1 MQEPTN
7 LPHSFPEEI
16 VRIALES
23 VRGLVESRGW
33 DAPFGMYGMRWA
45 NEEIRG
51 MFPEDT
57 AKAVEVTLLGE
68 GAHPFEDLP
77 GVSLPSRFDAA
88 ILATEGWQYPRRLE
102 GAHLATLEIEGM
114 PSTLP
119 DRLENRLLTYLSRS
133 GESFSLLLT
142 YEDRNT
148 PPEEVFVSGGMGGR
162 VQDAFRRF
170 VGLPVDPEEKVVHVL
185 GRFWLGGLLVTL
197 SKEPGL
203 RVEDP
208 LASAHDPLETF
219 VAPLRESVMAALSRD
234 GHIDP
239 DDPAALEAFLQG
251 AGGAA
256 LRGFALDTIAGFE
269 WEDLRRAALL
279 EVIDFAIPM
288 HVVEWCDAGMF
299 CRIVSENV
307 STQREL
313 LDEMLQYSPVLA
325 AEALEELDR
334 RGWLE
339 PVVDSWPRRRTGG
352 TGGTGG

>member
-1 MQEPTN
+1 
-7 LPHSFPEEI
+7 
-16 VRIALES
+16 
-23 VRGLVESRGW
+23 
-33 DAPFGMYGMRWA
+33 
-45 NEEIRG
+45 
-51 MFPEDT
+51 MFPEDAAT
-57 AKAVEVTLLGE
+57 AVEITLLGE
-68 GAHPFEDLP
+68 GSHPFEDLP
-77 GVSLPSRFDAA
+77 GVGLPPIFDAA

-102 GAHLATLEIEGM
+102 GAHKATLEIEGM

-142 YEDRNT
+142 YEDRDT
-148 PPEEVFVSGGMGGR
+148 PPEEVLDAGGMRGR
-162 VQDAFRRF
+162 VHDAFRRF

-185 GRFWLGGLLVTL
+185 GRFWLGGLLVAL
-197 SKEPGL
+197 SREPGL
-203 RVEDP
+203 RVGDP

-219 VAPLRESVMAALSRD
+219 VAPLRESVLAALSRD

-239 DDPAALEAFLQG
+239 DDPVALDAFLRG

-256 LRGFALDTIAGFE
+256 LRDFALDTIAGFA

-279 EVIDFAIPM
+279 EVIDFSIPLG
-288 HVVEWCDAGMF
+288 VVEWCDAGMF

-313 LDEMLQYSPVLA
+313 LDAMLQYSPVLA
-325 AEALEELDR
+325 TEALEELER

-339 PVVDSWPRRRTGG
+339 PVLDSWSRRRPGSAHG
-352 TGGTGG
+352 